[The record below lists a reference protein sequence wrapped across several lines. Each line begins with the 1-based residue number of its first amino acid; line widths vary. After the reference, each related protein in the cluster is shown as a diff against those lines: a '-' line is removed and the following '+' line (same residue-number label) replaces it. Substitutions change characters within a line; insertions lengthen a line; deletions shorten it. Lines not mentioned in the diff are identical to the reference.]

1 MKSIFQE
8 AARVHLNEIL
18 LLLCAL
24 DRQLINSSRMKRL
37 RKSYHRF
44 LQDCEKKKKFSNQHQ
59 SEFVGTW
66 NVHGR
71 GHTFA
76 VSNIKINSGKP
87 TPGYQQSAL
96 TILHVS
102 VERAEF

>member
-44 LQDCEKKKKFSNQHQ
+44 LQDCEKKRNFQ
-59 SEFVGTW
+59 T
-66 NVHGR
+66 
-71 GHTFA
+71 
-76 VSNIKINSGKP
+76 NIKASLWELGMSMDEAIHLRFP
-87 TPGYQQSAL
+87 TSK
-96 TILHVS
+96 
-102 VERAEF
+102 